1 MEVTISKL
9 IREKFNYIN
18 NEEIVDII
26 NFISDTSRKL
36 KGILVEKNSKLSFKI
51 QKGGKKKLIKLE
63 DDKVYEYHIDGITP
77 LDDKHK

>member
-26 NFISDTSRKL
+26 NFISDTSRKS
-36 KGILVEKNSKLSFKI
+36 KGILVEKMVNYHSKY
-51 QKGGKKKLIKLE
+51 KKVVKRS
-63 DDKVYEYHIDGITP
+63 
-77 LDDKHK
+77 